1 MASADRGSEVQN
13 EVNAMTIAQTIL
25 LGILASNGLFVFIQY
40 LITRHD
46 EKKKEAKETE
56 QKKQNE
62 EQIAPLKDA
71 LLALCSE
78 RLESLLR
85 KWLHADPQDRTASRW
100 ASIKYLYKAYKA
112 LEGNGDIEA
121 LFDIAKE
128 LKPTKE

>member
-1 MASADRGSEVQN
+1 
-13 EVNAMTIAQTIL
+13 MTLAQTIL
-25 LGILASNGLFVFIQY
+25 LGILASNALFTFIQF

-46 EKKKEAKETE
+46 GKKKTPEKE
-56 QKKQNE
+56 
-62 EQIAPLKDA
+62 A

-85 KWLHADPQDRTASRW
+85 KWIHADPQDRTASRW
-100 ASIKYLYKAYKA
+100 ASIKYLYSAYKA

>member
-1 MASADRGSEVQN
+1 
-13 EVNAMTIAQTIL
+13 MTLVQTIL
-25 LGILASNGLFVFIQY
+25 LGVLASNALFTFIQF

-46 EKKKEAKETE
+46 ARKKTPEKE
-56 QKKQNE
+56 
-62 EQIAPLKDA
+62 A

-85 KWLHADPQDRTASRW
+85 KWIHADAQDRTAARW
-100 ASIKYLYKAYKA
+100 ATIKYLYSAYKA

-121 LFDIAKE
+121 LYNVATE